1 MQEMATMPSNA
12 DTIRARA
19 FQFACTVV
27 AVALQIR
34 PVPGV
39 RSVIEQLVRSATSVG
54 ANLEE
59 AKAASTRRE
68 FIRFVEISLREARET
83 HYWLR
88 IAVAVKLTP
97 VTTLQPLLEES
108 DQLIRILTVIVLN
121 TKRRGVA
128 VSAFCILNS
137 ALLIS

>member
-1 MQEMATMPSNA
+1 
-12 DTIRARA
+12 
-19 FQFACTVV
+19 V

-39 RSVIEQLVRSATSVG
+39 RSVIEQLVRAATSVG

-88 IAVAVKLTP
+88 IAIAVKLTP

-128 VSAFCILNS
+128 GVAVSAFCILNS

>member
-1 MQEMATMPSNA
+1 MRSNA
-12 DTIRARA
+12 ETIRARA
-19 FQFACTVV
+19 FRLACAVV

-39 RSVIEQLVRSATSVG
+39 RSVIEQLVRAAPSVG

-88 IAVAVKLTP
+88 IAIAVKLAP

-128 VSAFCILNS
+128 GVAVSAFCILNS

>member
-1 MQEMATMPSNA
+1 L
-12 DTIRARA
+12 
-19 FQFACTVV
+19 
-27 AVALQIR
+27 ALKLK

-39 RSVIEQLVRSATSVG
+39 RSIVDQLVKAATAVG

-68 FIRFVEISLREARET
+68 FVRFVEISLREARET

-88 IAVAVKLTP
+88 IAIALRLAPDTAV
-97 VTTLQPLLEES
+97 QPLLGEA
-108 DQLIRILTVIVLN
+108 DQLIRILSTIVLN
-121 TKRRGVA
+121 TKRGGLVGIT